1 MNLLEHNC
9 AAFPKTELK
18 VEPIGDEDQN
28 SLISC
33 SKNNMSPSYLLGR
46 GGGGGRT
53 GGIVVLPALLYVPVT
68 CVIFLCFACANIAVT
83 LRRELF
89 LQQDPRCFLT
99 LKPFKGFL
107 LGQRFV

>member
-9 AAFPKTELK
+9 AAFPTTELK
-18 VEPIGDEDQN
+18 VEPIGEDRPEFFDFVQQQQHVP
-28 SLISC
+28 LIS
-33 SKNNMSPSYLLGR
+33 SWAK
-46 GGGGGRT
+46 GGGTR
-53 GGIVVLPALLYVPVT
+53 GIVVLPALLYVPVT

-89 LQQDPRCFLT
+89 LQQDPRCFPT
-99 LKPFKGFL
+99 LKLFKGFL

>member
-9 AAFPKTELK
+9 AAFPTTELK

-33 SKNNMSPSYLLGR
+33 SNTDHVPLISSWAR
-46 GGGGGRT
+46 GGGTR
-53 GGIVVLPALLYVPVT
+53 GIVVLPALLYVPVT
-68 CVIFLCFACANIAVT
+68 CVIFLCFACANIVVT

-89 LQQDPRCFLT
+89 LQQDPRGFPT
-99 LKPFKGFL
+99 LKLFKGFL